1 MQKSAIINILMRPL
15 LTALIICLLPLISH
29 ASTVNGRYIKGAG
42 STITLEISVGN
53 PAPTSIIVE
62 QSFSQ
67 KNKIKAAHPKP
78 KKISGNG
85 NAKWLVKNI
94 KPGKKRFTLQLASPL
109 KGSIRGVLRYKDPST
124 GKFLEKSFTP

>member
-1 MQKSAIINILMRPL
+1 MQKSAKISNFHRLFFAIVIMG
-15 LTALIICLLPLISH
+15 LLPLTSH
-29 ASTVNGRYIKGAG
+29 ASTVNGRFIKGSG
-42 STITLEISVGN
+42 STITLEISVGT

-67 KNKIKAAHPKP
+67 KNTIKAAQPKP

-85 NAKWLVKNI
+85 NAKWLLKNI

-109 KGSIRGVLRYKDPST
+109 KGSIRGVVRYKDPAS